1 MCTSFRVVV
10 QLRHL
15 LNQLFSQI
23 RKCPRSIFETGWL
36 DGDIFSPDVVVSDD
50 PVAPDLDGREQG
62 GQVLVVKDGSVERL
76 VLRGEGLEQDVATLQ
91 QDAEHSKC
99 QLEMFHL
106 MTFESRLV
114 QSFSLG
120 ERGD

>member
-1 MCTSFRVVV
+1 MSLINFCNRVV
-10 QLRHL
+10 
-15 LNQLFSQI
+15 
-23 RKCPRSIFETGWL
+23 GW
-36 DGDIFSPDVVVSDD
+36 GIFSPDVVVSDD

-91 QDAEHSKC
+91 QDAEHSKR